1 MLFLRLLL
9 DFLFP
14 PRDSEALVAHATHE
28 TLGAL
33 ARVSSITPHTVSLL
47 PYRTPLVRAT
57 ILEAKFRDNEHAQKL
72 LAKILA
78 DYMHAVQEDFEAQ
91 IVLIPIPLS
100 KNRLKE
106 RGYNQCERIAR
117 FTGTNVRIDTELLV
131 RTRDTL
137 PQTSL
142 KRGARQENLRG
153 AFSLSSTPEPSYTYI
168 VFDDV
173 YTTGATLAAAMD
185 AFREAEIESVSGLSL
200 AH

>member
-1 MLFLRLLL
+1 MKVLRAFL

-14 PRDSEALVAHATHE
+14 PRDTQALVADATHE

-33 ARVSSITPHTVSLL
+33 ARVSVIAPNAVSLL
-47 PYRTPLVRAT
+47 PYRTHLVRAM
-57 ILEAKFRDNEHAQKL
+57 ILEAKFRDNEHAQRL
-72 LAKILA
+72 LAKVLA
-78 DYMHAVQEDFEAQ
+78 DYLQDDASLDSL
-91 IVLIPIPLS
+91 VLVPVPLS
-100 KNRLKE
+100 DTRLKE

-117 FTGTNVRIDTELLV
+117 LMKAGIEIDTGLLV

-142 KRGARQENLRG
+142 KRTARRENLQG
-153 AFSLSSTPEPSYTYI
+153 AFMLARAPDPSYTYI

-173 YTTGATLAAAMD
+173 YTTGATLMSAMNV
-185 AFREAEIESVSGLSL
+185 FKEAGISRVSGLSL